1 MPDPTGRVVPEVC
14 TLFHRKPRAVLGLA
28 IVEANPGIPC
38 ETLESKQV
46 QDGAPFYLDRD
57 KLRRARPSPDRRP
70 AASPSSEPIKFI
82 ELETGKSL
90 QGSQTAQRDEDVGE
104 RLSAFSL
111 ALSPD
116 NAKHWSDD
124 SDIRL
129 IKVKIA
135 AVTWRSAPSRLRPPW
150 KRRPA
155 RRDACRSPYRP
166 GRSPW
171 PSRR

>member
-1 MPDPTGRVVPEVC
+1 MSFLRLRTV
-14 TLFHRKPRAVLGLA
+14 FHSKPRAVLGLTIA
-28 IVEANPGIPC
+28 KANPGIPC

-46 QDGAPFYLDRD
+46 QEGARFYRDRD
-57 KLRRARPSPDRRP
+57 KLCSPRPSPDRRP
-70 AASPSSEPIKFI
+70 AASSSSEPVSSSNSRPASRCKGRR
-82 ELETGKSL
+82 LHKGTKMSA
-90 QGSQTAQRDEDVGE
+90 SW
-104 RLSAFSL
+104 LSAFSL

-124 SDIRL
+124 GDIRL
-129 IKVKIA
+129 IEVKIA

-150 KRRPA
+150 RWRPA
-155 RRDACRSPYRP
+155 RRDACRSPCRP